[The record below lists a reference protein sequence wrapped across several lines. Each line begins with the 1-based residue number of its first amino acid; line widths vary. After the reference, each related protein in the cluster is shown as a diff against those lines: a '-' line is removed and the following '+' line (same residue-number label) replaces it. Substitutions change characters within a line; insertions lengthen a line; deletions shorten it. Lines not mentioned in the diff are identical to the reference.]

1 MEEAQ
6 AGAEQGR
13 IDNRADGVP
22 FAGILA
28 DLLMENLA
36 QHPEKRALFEK
47 MKGDA
52 AIELTD
58 IEAAVTLI
66 FDRGRLRVEPGV
78 VGNPLIVI
86 RTTSGQV
93 TDLNAIRIVG
103 GLPWYGDEAG
113 RKILGHLCAGRLT
126 IKGMFA
132 HPLFLTRLT
141 TLMSVV

>member
-1 MEEAQ
+1 MEDAL
-6 AGAEQGR
+6 ARTEQGW

-28 DLLMENLA
+28 DLLMENLT
-36 QHPEKRALFEK
+36 QHPEKRALFER
-47 MKGDA
+47 MKGGA

-66 FDRGRLRVEPGV
+66 FAQGRLRVEAGV

-113 RKILGHLCAGRLT
+113 RKVLGHLCAGRLK

-141 TLMSVV
+141 ILMSVV